1 MGPPGRK
8 GVNQMNPHIEFI
20 VRIVITIF
28 CLGLVV
34 VIHEWGHLM
43 MAIKLG
49 VRVERF
55 TVGFGPEILG
65 WTSKRKIRY
74 AVCVVP
80 LGGMVKMAGEF
91 MEERHDKPDEFFSQ
105 PWYRR
110 NLIALAGPIMNYV
123 LAFILFAL
131 VAGVWGILQPSDQPI
146 VGDIIPGLPAAVA
159 KLQEND
165 RIISING
172 AAVGSWDDMAKTI
185 HEHPAEQLNVVI
197 ERPSTNGQAP
207 RSVNLVLTP
216 QRDSQLGIGLI
227 GIMPKVNKVKPGFKG
242 SLGAAYRDVKVWTFQ
257 PLNYLS
263 SKIRHFEGPKE
274 LSGPLG
280 IAQMVTKATR
290 DGLSYVIYLIAIIS
304 TGLGLFN
311 LFPIPVLDG
320 GHILLYTIEGIL
332 RRPLSRRTMQV
343 AHAIGLSL
351 VLTIFLYA
359 SYQDVLRWRLGFWK

>member
-1 MGPPGRK
+1 MM
-8 GVNQMNPHIEFI
+8 QFI
-20 VRIVITIF
+20 ARIVLTVF

-34 VIHEWGHLM
+34 VIHELGHLV
-43 MAIKLG
+43 MALKLG

-55 TVGFGPEILG
+55 TVGFGPELFG
-65 WTSKRKIRY
+65 WTSKKIRY
-74 AVCVVP
+74 SVCVIP
-80 LGGMVKMAGEF
+80 LGGMVKLAGEF
-91 MEERHDKPDEFFSQ
+91 LDERQNKPDEFFSQ

-110 NLIALAGPIMNYV
+110 NLIAFAGPLMNYV
-123 LAFILFAL
+123 LAFALFAL

-146 VGDIIPGLPAAVA
+146 VGDLVPGLPAAAA

-165 RIISING
+165 RIVSING
-172 AAVGSWDDMAKTI
+172 TLVKSWEEMAKII
-185 HEHPAEQLNVVI
+185 HEHPEEKLNVKV
-197 ERPSTNGQAP
+197 ERPQVPGKAP
-207 RSVNLVLTP
+207 RSIKIVLTP
-216 QRDSQLGIGLI
+216 RRDAQLGIGLI
-227 GIMPKVNKVKPGFKG
+227 GIMPKVDKVQPGFKG
-242 SLGAAYRDVKVWTFQ
+242 SLQAAYKDVKVWTLQ
-257 PLNYLS
+257 PLKYLTN
-263 SKIRHFEGPKE
+263 KLRHFEGPKE

-290 DGLSYVIYLIAIIS
+290 EGIAYVIYLIAIIS

-320 GHILLYTIEGIL
+320 GHILLYTIEGIIQ
-332 RRPLSRRTMQV
+332 RPLSRRTMQV